1 MQPNRTP
8 KPIRNLDDKLVCR
21 IDEPSGMV
29 QIVEALVSQSSY
41 GSPTEPWKSCTY
53 ENIYHVIRETARR

>member
-29 QIVEALVSQSSY
+29 QIV
-41 GSPTEPWKSCTY
+41 KSTCIT
-53 ENIYHVIRETARR
+53 VIRWKPNGTMEVKHLRK